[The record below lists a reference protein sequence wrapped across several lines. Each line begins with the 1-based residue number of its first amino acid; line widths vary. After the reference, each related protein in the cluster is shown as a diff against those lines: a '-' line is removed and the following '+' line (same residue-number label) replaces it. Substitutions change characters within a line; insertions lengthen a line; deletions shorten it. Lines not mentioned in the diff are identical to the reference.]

1 MHRLFLFLSQIKQYT
16 QDTSF
21 ENLYRLQESFIH
33 LVCTMYLIDFRSVTS
48 TSMSWKC
55 GHELLEEGVMS
66 LSLVARDRE
75 TIRSPNNF
83 YVNDEKNSYN
93 SVLHVQYIGV
103 YYNSVL
109 RMNIEMNM
117 WIRYGGVFG
126 GRRGGGVFCSICKKG
141 WNTIWKVLT
150 TYDLYSKQCLIKIVI
165 THVFLILFF
174 SNCKH
179 LNIHSYC
186 MKFDIILNTSS
197 L

>member
-1 MHRLFLFLSQIKQYT
+1 MHRLFLSQIKQYT

-33 LVCTMYLIDFRSVTS
+33 LVCTMYLIDCRSVTS

-126 GRRGGGVFCSICKKG
+126 GRGGGA
-141 WNTIWKVLT
+141 
-150 TYDLYSKQCLIKIVI
+150 
-165 THVFLILFF
+165 ILFDMQKRLEHNMKSSYNLRF
-174 SNCKH
+174 ILKTMFNQNC
-179 LNIHSYC
+179 NNARISYTL
-186 MKFDIILNTSS
+186 FF
-197 L
+197 